1 MGQLGFAATTVAGE
15 GPADAVVPGLEIGA
29 AHAPDRVA
37 LEAALAGADLVV
49 VENLL
54 SLPLSPAA
62 TRALGA
68 ALRGR
73 RALVRHH
80 DLPWQRPR
88 FSRWAEPVATDPAWV
103 HVTINDLSR
112 HQLAARGI
120 PAVTLRNRFAVD
132 VAPGDGAGTRAALG
146 IGEARLVVQPTR
158 ALERKG
164 IPAALRLAGALGATY
179 WLLGPA
185 EDGYDEQLATL
196 LASAPVPVIHG
207 LHGHT
212 VVDAYA
218 AADAVLFPSTW
229 EGFGN
234 PTIESAVHRRPLAVG
249 DYPVAAELAA
259 YGFRWFP
266 SDDPGPL
273 GAFLDEPDPGL
284 LDHNQAIARRHFA
297 LADLP
302 AELEALFARAG
313 WAW

>member
-1 MGQLGFAATTVAGE
+1 MGFATTTVAGT

-29 AHAPDRVA
+29 AQAPDRVA
-37 LEAALAGADLVV
+37 LDAALAGADLVV

-62 TRALGA
+62 TRALA
-68 ALRGR
+68 PALRGR

-88 FSRWAEPVATDPAWV
+88 FAGWAEPVATDPAWI

-112 HQLAARGI
+112 EQLAARGI

-132 VAPGDGAGTRAALG
+132 LAPGDRAGTRAARG

-164 IPAALRLAGALGATY
+164 VPAALRLATALGATY

-185 EDGYDEQLATL
+185 EDGYDEELAAL
-196 LASAPVPVIHG
+196 LASATVPVIHG

-212 VVDAYA
+212 VGDAYA

-266 SDDPGPL
+266 SDDPVPL
-273 GAFLDEPDPGL
+273 EAFLAQPDPGL
-284 LDHNQAIARRHFA
+284 LDHNEAIARRHFA

-302 AELEALFARAG
+302 TEMEALFARAG